1 MKSNSILKHFK
12 ILFVLILIFT
22 FFIAHINKI
31 SYGLPYFW
39 NQDEIAFQSSILSS
53 LSFLTGYLE
62 LNYNPFYGA
71 FFNLIFI
78 LNSIFINE
86 ILINSLDLSQIKSK
100 IYFNSEIFIF
110 YGRLASLTISSFS
123 IFVLYLIFKKLK
135 ISFFIYS
142 VLLIT
147 FSTSMVLL
155 NVSTIMQKNSA
166 YLLIYLIQL
175 YFFIKYLIKVNKF
188 NFKSY
193 LIFGILASLAW
204 GVNYWPALVSIY
216 AVLSLH
222 FFKFKFSKINYLLSF
237 SLVFIL
243 LGPVAN
249 SFFVGN
255 SSGPLH
261 WFTLK
266 DGLDQ
271 FEINLF
277 LKSIIEDVVNAFKI
291 LIFTEKNIFLL
302 FLISPLFFL
311 NKQTKSKKIFLI
323 VLFLILEPII
333 LFAVLDRA
341 VPQLRYFAGVN
352 TIILVLT
359 ALIFNEL
366 YKTSLKYISI
376 VLLLFNSYIIFDNI
390 TKNNKINDLISQN
403 HSFLNF
409 NKNIT
414 TDQSK
419 ILYLVNLNFQESLK
433 QNLYYVELYENDLII
448 KSERSKKFLKNI
460 KKKIKI
466 IKNTKNINIENKHLK
481 ENIIYFN
488 YTLFQ
493 ISDLKLFFDF
503 IKKDFEYVVIEE
515 SDPYSLSDAITQKEL
530 KSYVKENFL
539 LDHIQFKE
547 DKIFLNNQQA
557 IIHYFTDTITPYDV
571 TENLDKDDLEVVY
584 GINYSLYKFN

>member
-1 MKSNSILKHFK
+1 MKSNSILKYFK

-86 ILINSLDLSQIKSK
+86 ILINSLDLNQIKLK

-110 YGRLASLTISSFS
+110 YGRLASLTISSIS

-249 SFFVGN
+249 SFFVGD

-352 TIILVLT
+352 TVILVLT

-414 TDQSK
+414 IDQSK

-557 IIHYFTDTITPYDV
+557 IIHYFTDTITRYDV